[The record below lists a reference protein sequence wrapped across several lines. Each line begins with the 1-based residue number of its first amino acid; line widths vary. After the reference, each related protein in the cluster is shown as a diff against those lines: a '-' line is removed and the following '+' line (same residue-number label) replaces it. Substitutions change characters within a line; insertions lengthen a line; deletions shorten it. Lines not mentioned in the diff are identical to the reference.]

1 MSKKTTFEKG
11 KLWRFYLKLFIV
23 VFFILMSTIETLA
36 QDNVVEKS
44 TENEK
49 VTTYEIQIESTILES
64 ELREKIPKML
74 KDEFGISAT
83 ISGISRTK
91 EGEIN
96 SIRIVLT
103 HKIGL
108 ARNYAISGS
117 AALKPFSIFVTTD
130 NNKRIDFGFKTTT
143 AQPDKE
149 QDVKTVNLQALN
161 DERILR
167 NKLSPQELKSY
178 ESLFK
183 ASPSNDSIYLGK
195 EKRVFDYN
203 TAFLSINGKEATI
216 EEFLAV
222 KLESIS
228 EIMVYNIL
236 SEAKLKEEKLLERFG
251 PKARNGVFA
260 IKTSGKNKIFSKG
273 LKNVKGAFYKL
284 NANNCGCII
293 NKKSEDEDLDFC
305 IEELKLVGL
314 QLTISNVIR
323 NPEGIIIG
331 LNIDLFDEQITETKS
346 ANSLS
351 IKDGEGIPDVIIG
364 RKEGKLQLYA
374 K

>member
-1 MSKKTTFEKG
+1 MSTKTTFERG
-11 KLWRFYLKLFIV
+11 KLWRFYLELFIV
-23 VFFILMSTIETLA
+23 VFFILLSTIEVLA
-36 QDNVVEKS
+36 QDNVLEKR

-64 ELREKIPKML
+64 ELREEIPKML

-117 AALKPFSIFVTTD
+117 AALKPFSIFITTD

-149 QDVKTVNLQALN
+149 QAVKTVNLQVLN
-161 DERILR
+161 DERTLR

-178 ESLFK
+178 ESLFDG
-183 ASPSNDSIYLGK
+183 SPINDSIYLGK
-195 EKRVFDYN
+195 EKRVLDYN
-203 TAFLSINGKEATI
+203 TAFLSVNGKEATV

-222 KLESIS
+222 ELESIS
-228 EIMVYNIL
+228 EIMAYNIL
-236 SEAKLKEEKLLERFG
+236 SEAKLKEENLLERFG
-251 PKARNGVFA
+251 PKARNGVLA
-260 IKTSGKNKIFSKG
+260 IKTSGKKKIFSKG
-273 LKNVKGAFYKL
+273 PKNMKGAFYKVD
-284 NANNCGCII
+284 ANNCGCII
-293 NKKSEDEDLDFC
+293 TKDLADEDFDFC

-323 NPEGIIIG
+323 NPEGIITS

-346 ANSLS
+346 ANSL
-351 IKDGEGIPDVIIG
+351 KLKNAGGIPDLIIG
-364 RKEGKLQLYA
+364 RKKGQLLLNP